1 MKDILS
7 RLPRPSFGTSA
18 LAVLALAFLYMT
30 LRNMGLYP
38 SIFGDEWTY
47 SSAARLEPFS
57 AAIIP
62 NYLYYS
68 AYAVTGQCGTA
79 SLECARSLNAFFY
92 LAAAPFIYLIARQL
106 ASRPVAAVV
115 ALLSV
120 LRPANS
126 YTAYFMPEAMY
137 YCGFWLLTWTCFNYL
152 RRPSALAMLGSAL
165 VLWLLT
171 MVKVHALFL
180 LPPWMLFMVY
190 ASWSASRSAA
200 AFGAAP
206 ELAPATASRAAP
218 GLAGRTGTLDASGR
232 SDGGAPGAGRAA
244 RPRLLLR
251 SLGWLAAALL
261 AAAVVRFGLGYL
273 FAGKSGLH
281 LLGVMYS
288 GQSQGKPAL
297 LAVLPAALQNLSG
310 HMTGIVLMLGLPFA
324 ALLLGLSPALRRT
337 PQQRT
342 LAAMGVYTVLMFG
355 ALLAITTL
363 FTASVAGHGAESN
376 ARLHMRYYDFVLPL
390 LLLIAAGHTT
400 GGSLPWSAQQT
411 QEPGFLARLLAAAP
425 AAAVALYG
433 AAYLLPAFAPSY
445 IDSPEL
451 FGMTRD
457 PQLLDLLATASLA
470 CVLLWTV
477 SRRWGA
483 LLFLF
488 VYAPLFTVLAGAQL
502 NERVRWAQN
511 SDPYVRAGLF
521 AREYLS
527 AHETNN
533 LTLVGKDAGD
543 LFKTRMLI
551 DNPKVKLVVQPHDTD
566 VDPASLGEPRSHVL
580 LIGNYRAPAGAD
592 ALVHRREFALLR
604 LRAEEDRNVVR
615 FDRPEHE
622 WGTAYVQGLSGPE
635 PWGRWSD
642 KRQVVL
648 EFASPLPPA
657 FTLRMDAAAFGP
669 NVGKPFVIRLGKQE
683 RTVLLPEKHGEVAVE
698 FDGNA
703 EQVMTIEV
711 PHPISPREVGAGEDA
726 RQLGIALYRMQIEPR
741 EPPTERG
748 R

>member
-1 MKDILS
+1 MKDYLS
-7 RLPRPSFGTSA
+7 RLPRPSFGLAA
-18 LAVLALAFLYMT
+18 LSVLALAFLYMT
-30 LRNMGLYP
+30 LRNMGIYP

-79 SLECARSLNAFFY
+79 SLECARSLNALFY
-92 LAAAPFIYLIARQL
+92 IAAAPFIYLIARQL

-137 YCGFWLLTWTCFNYL
+137 YAGFWLLTWTCFNYL
-152 RRPSALAMLGSAL
+152 RRPSALAMFGSAL
-165 VLWLLT
+165 VLGLLT

-180 LPPWMLFMVY
+180 LPPWVVFMVY
-190 ASWSASRSAA
+190 ASWSASRMS
-200 AFGAAP
+200 P
-206 ELAPATASRAAP
+206 
-218 GLAGRTGTLDASGR
+218 D
-232 SDGGAPGAGRAA
+232 A
-244 RPRLLLR
+244 RPRSLLRGLASLAAAPRAADGTGLLLR

-261 AAAVVRFGLGYL
+261 AAAIVRFGLGYL

-297 LAVLPAALQNLSG
+297 MSVIPTALQNLEG
-310 HMTGIVLMLGLPFA
+310 HMLGIVLMLGLPFA
-324 ALLLGLSPALRRT
+324 ALLLGVSPALRRT

-390 LLLIAAGHTT
+390 LLLIAAGHTAPAPE
-400 GGSLPWSAQQT
+400 PWSSRPA
-411 QEPGFLARLLAAAP
+411 QEPSFIARLLAAAP
-425 AAAVALYG
+425 AVAVALYG
-433 AAYLLPAFAPSY
+433 ATYLLPAFAPSY

-457 PQLLDLLATASLA
+457 PQILDLLATGSLA
-470 CVLLWTV
+470 CLLLWTV

-488 VYAPLFTVLAGAQL
+488 IYGPLFAALAGAQL
-502 NERVRWAQN
+502 NERVRWAQQ

-527 AHETNN
+527 PGEINN
-533 LTLVGKDAGD
+533 LTLVGRDAGD

-551 DNPKVKLVVQPHDTD
+551 DNPKVKLIVQPHETD
-566 VDPASLGEPRSHVL
+566 IDPASLGGPRSYVL
-580 LIGNYRAPAGAD
+580 TIGNYRAPAGSD
-592 ALVHRREFALLR
+592 SLVHRREFSLLR

-622 WGTAYVQGLSGPE
+622 WGTSYVQGLSGPE

-642 KRQVVL
+642 KREVVL
-648 EFASPLPPA
+648 EFASPLPAA
-657 FTLRMDAAAFGP
+657 FSLRLDAAAFGP
-669 NVGKPFVIRLGKQE
+669 NVGKPFVVRLGKQE
-683 RTVLLPEKHGEVAVE
+683 RTITLPEKHGEVVID
-698 FDGNA
+698 FDGEA
-703 EQVMTIEV
+703 GQVMTIEV
-711 PHPISPREVGAGEDA
+711 PQPTSPRDIGAGDDA
-726 RQLGIALYRMQIEPR
+726 RTLGIALYRMQIEPR
-741 EPPTERG
+741 PFSRSAGTARTADQ
-748 R
+748 

>member
-1 MKDILS
+1 MKQFLS
-7 RLPRPSFGTSA
+7 RLPRPSFGLAALSA
-18 LAVLALAFLYMT
+18 LALAFLYMT
-30 LRNMGLYP
+30 LRNMGIYP

-79 SLECARSLNAFFY
+79 SLECARSLNALFY
-92 LAAAPFIYLIARQL
+92 IAAAPFIYLIARQL

-115 ALLSV
+115 ALLAV
-120 LRPANS
+120 VRPANS

-137 YCGFWLLTWTCFNYL
+137 YCGFWLLSWTCFNYL
-152 RRPSALAMLGSAL
+152 RRPSAWSLLGSAL
-165 VLWLLT
+165 VLGLLT

-180 LPPWMLFMVY
+180 LPPWLVFMLY
-190 ASWSASRSAA
+190 ASWSAHRAA
-200 AFGAAP
+200 A
-206 ELAPATASRAAP
+206 TP
-218 GLAGRTGTLDASGR
+218 G
-232 SDGGAPGAGRAA
+232 
-244 RPRLLLR
+244 RLLAR

-297 LAVLPAALQNLSG
+297 MAVLPAALQNLSG

-324 ALLLGLSPALRRT
+324 ALLLGVSPALRST

-363 FTASVAGHGAESN
+363 FTASVAGYGAESN

-390 LLLIAAGHTT
+390 LLLIAAGHTA
-400 GGSLPWSAQQT
+400 SAPAPWSARPAP
-411 QEPGFLARLLAAAP
+411 EPSFPARLLAAAP
-425 AAAVALYG
+425 AVAVALYG
-433 AAYLLPAFAPSY
+433 AVYLLPAFAPSY

-457 PQLLDLLATASLA
+457 PQILDLLAAAGLA
-470 CVLLWTV
+470 CLLLWTV

-488 VYAPLFTVLAGAQL
+488 AYAPLFAVLAGGQL
-502 NERVRWAQN
+502 NERVRWAQQ

-527 AHETNN
+527 PDEISN
-533 LTLVGKDAGD
+533 LTLVGRDAGD

-551 DNPKVKLVVQPHDTD
+551 DSTRVKLVVQPHDTD
-566 VDPASLGEPRSHVL
+566 VDPAALGGPRSHVM

-592 ALVHRREFALLR
+592 PLVHRRDFSLLR
-604 LRAEEDRNVVR
+604 MRAEEDRNVVR

-642 KRQVVL
+642 KREVVL
-648 EFASPLPPA
+648 EFAAPLPPA

-669 NVGKPFVIRLGKQE
+669 NVGKPFVVRLGSQE
-683 RTVLLPEKHGEVAVE
+683 RTVLLPEKHGEVVLE
-698 FDGNA
+698 FDGGA
-703 EQVMTIEV
+703 EQVMTIRV
-711 PHPISPREVGAGEDA
+711 PQPTSPREVGAGEDG
-726 RQLGIALYRMQIEPR
+726 RLLGIALYRMQIEPR
-741 EPPTERG
+741 EPRTERG